1 MSKNIWDVFAPVYEF
16 AMRLR
21 YVLWITLLMSS

>member
-16 AMRLR
+16 AMQLR
-21 YVLWITLLMSS
+21 YVLWITLLMWS

>member
-1 MSKNIWDVFAPVYEF
+1 MSRNIWDVFAPVYEF

-21 YVLWITLLMSS
+21 YVLWTTPLMLS